1 EYRHFNI
8 KTVSGIDDFA
18 SMKEVI
24 IRRYT
29 RLAKEEQDIPQLL
42 IVDGGKGQLSS
53 AVEAHKN
60 IIEICEKENIDK
72 KIVDNIRSI
81 RIIGIAKRL
90 EEIYFPNDSTPLY
103 LNKNS
108 ESLKLIQQMR
118 DEAHRFGISF
128 HRKLRSKVQIKSEL
142 DEIPGIGSI
151 TKNQLLNHFKSVK
164 KIREANYD
172 ELVKIVG
179 KAKANSLTD
188 YFKSK

>member
-1 EYRHFNI
+1 
-8 KTVSGIDDFA
+8 
-18 SMKEVI
+18 
-24 IRRYT
+24 
-29 RLAKEEQDIPQLL
+29 
-42 IVDGGKGQLSS
+42 
-53 AVEAHKN
+53 
-60 IIEICEKENIDK
+60 
-72 KIVDNIRSI
+72 
-81 RIIGIAKRL
+81 
-90 EEIYFPNDSTPLY
+90 
-103 LNKNS
+103 
-108 ESLKLIQQMR
+108 MR